1 MSQQLIN
8 ENSKYIL
15 DLFSEQTVDSQ
26 SLDSICVQVQKRFPK
41 TEHFNLCLL
50 LSSLITGG
58 DLSLPG
64 QRVVALALL
73 YDVYKQENPF
83 SALFLHL
90 LEGKPGLLPLAPQER
105 LFIGQLHGFISIN
118 IKDVMK
124 KSAKQ
129 VMLCEVATKDLD
141 FDYSP
146 LQAIVADRVAEMSSM
161 ARATA
166 PALIP
171 LSDGPP
177 NRIALKELL
186 EALMAQEYAPL
197 HRTLQAAGPVPP
209 PAFLLDP
216 KDIPFADEVRYI
228 RGTRGRGALHTG
240 HSRARRVTSQPPRLK
255 ELLEALMAQEYAPLH
270 RTLQAAGPVPPP
282 AFLLDPKDIPFAD
295 EVRYIRGTRGR
306 GALHTG
312 HSRAR
317 RVTSQPPRL
326 KELLEALMAQEYAPL
341 HRTLQAAGPVPPPAF
356 LLDPKDIPFADEGVW
371 KNLVNRGAYVP
382 LYDPEYEGLTGLK
395 PEKLDRRTHT
405 QPQHKPKEEK
415 KEKQPEPEKKSEEKE
430 PVNSTQEA
438 KEFTQLA
445 LKGALSV
452 QHQQR
457 LLALLDHEPNL
468 VYDIG
473 ITPPQLPDLVENNPM
488 VAISVLLKLI
498 NSAHITEYF
507 TVLVN
512 MEMSLHSMEVV
523 NRLTT
528 SVDLPVDFVYLY
540 ISNCISTC
548 ETIRDRYM
556 QNRLV
561 RLVCVFLQSLIRN
574 KIINVKEIFI
584 EVEAFCIE
592 FSRIREAAALFRLLK
607 QLDSGDALT
616 HKEPKEN

>member
-26 SLDSICVQVQKRFPK
+26 TLDSICAQVQKRFPK

-73 YDVYKQENPF
+73 FDIYKLDNPF
-83 SALFLHL
+83 ASLFVHL

-105 LFIGQLHGFISIN
+105 LFIGQLHGFLPVN
-118 IKDVMK
+118 AKDVMK

-129 VMLCEVATKDLD
+129 VMMTEVSPKELE
-141 FDYSP
+141 FDYTP
-146 LQAIVADRVAEMSSM
+146 LQALVADRVSEMSSM

-171 LSDGPP
+171 FSDGSPP
-177 NRIALKELL
+177 NRMAMKELL
-186 EALMAQEYAPL
+186 EALMSNEYMPL
-197 HRTLQAAGPVPP
+197 HKTLKASGPIPP
-209 PAFLLDP
+209 PTFMLDP
-216 KDIPFADEVRYI
+216 TEIAFSDE
-228 RGTRGRGALHTG
+228 A
-240 HSRARRVTSQPPRLK
+240 
-255 ELLEALMAQEYAPLH
+255 
-270 RTLQAAGPVPPP
+270 
-282 AFLLDPKDIPFAD
+282 
-295 EVRYIRGTRGR
+295 
-306 GALHTG
+306 
-312 HSRAR
+312 
-317 RVTSQPPRL
+317 
-326 KELLEALMAQEYAPL
+326 
-341 HRTLQAAGPVPPPAF
+341 
-356 LLDPKDIPFADEGVW
+356 VW
-371 KNLVNRGAYVP
+371 KNLVNRGAYIP
-382 LYDPEYEGLTGLK
+382 LYDTDVEGLIGLK
-395 PEKLDRRTHT
+395 PDNKSVKRNAS
-405 QPQHKPKEEK
+405 QPSKAKKTEEK
-415 KEKQPEPEKKSEEKE
+415 KPEEKDKE
-430 PVNSTQEA
+430 PTNIVTEA
-438 KEFTQLA
+438 KELTQLA

-452 QHQQR
+452 THQQR
-457 LLALLDHEPNL
+457 LLALLDQEPNI
-468 VYDIG
+468 VYEIG
-473 ITPPQLPDLVENNPM
+473 VTPYQLPDLVENNPL

-498 NSAHITEYF
+498 HSQHITEYF
-507 TVLVN
+507 SVLVN

-528 SVDLPVDFVYLY
+528 SVDLPVEFVHLY

-574 KIINVKEIFI
+574 KIINVKSLIRNKIINVKELFI
-584 EVEAFCIE
+584 EVEAFCVE

-607 QLDSGDALT
+607 QLDNNTETGTKDA
-616 HKEPKEN
+616 KDAN

>member
-1 MSQQLIN
+1 MSQQQLIN

-73 YDVYKQENPF
+73 YDIYKQENPF
-83 SALFLHL
+83 SSLFLHL

-105 LFIGQLHGFISIN
+105 LFIAHLHGFVPVN

-129 VMLCEVATKDLD
+129 VMLSKVPAKDLE
-141 FDYSP
+141 FDYSS
-146 LQAIVADRVAEMSSM
+146 LQAIVADRVSEMSSM

-171 LSDGPP
+171 LSDGSPP

-186 EALMAQEYAPL
+186 EALMSNEYTSL
-197 HRTLQAAGPVPP
+197 HRTLHAHGPIPP
-209 PAFLLDP
+209 PAALLDP
-216 KDIPFADEVRYI
+216 AD
-228 RGTRGRGALHTG
+228 THFT
-240 HSRARRVTSQPPRLK
+240 
-255 ELLEALMAQEYAPLH
+255 
-270 RTLQAAGPVPPP
+270 
-282 AFLLDPKDIPFAD
+282 
-295 EVRYIRGTRGR
+295 
-306 GALHTG
+306 
-312 HSRAR
+312 
-317 RVTSQPPRL
+317 
-326 KELLEALMAQEYAPL
+326 
-341 HRTLQAAGPVPPPAF
+341 
-356 LLDPKDIPFADEGVW
+356 DEGVW
-371 KNLVNRGAYVP
+371 KNLVNRGTYIP

-405 QPQHKPKEEK
+405 QPQHKAKEDK
-415 KEKQPEPEKKSEEKE
+415 KEKQEDKKSEEKE
-430 PVNSTQEA
+430 PVDSTQEA
-438 KEFTQLA
+438 KELTQLA

-457 LLALLDHEPNL
+457 LLALLDQEPGL

-473 ITPPQLPDLVENNPM
+473 ITPPQLPELVENNPM

-498 NSAHITEYF
+498 NSTHITEYF

-607 QLDSGDALT
+607 QLDSGDALA
-616 HKEPKEN
+616 HKDAKDN

>member
-26 SLDSICVQVQKRFPK
+26 SLDSICAQVQKRFPK

-73 YDVYKQENPF
+73 YDIYKVDNPF
-83 SALFLHL
+83 ASLFLHL
-90 LEGKPGLLPLAPQER
+90 LEGKPGLLPLVSQER
-105 LFIGQLHGFISIN
+105 LFIGQLHGFLPVN
-118 IKDVMK
+118 IKDVLK

-129 VMLCEVATKDLD
+129 VMMTEVLAKELE

-146 LQAIVADRVAEMSSM
+146 LQALVADRVSEMSSM

-166 PALIP
+166 SALIP
-171 LSDGPP
+171 FSDGSPP
-177 NRIALKELL
+177 NRMAMKELL
-186 EALMAQEYAPL
+186 EALMSTEYSPL
-197 HRTLQAAGPVPP
+197 QRTLQAAGPIPP
-209 PAFLLDP
+209 PTFLLDAS
-216 KDIPFADEVRYI
+216 DIAFTDE
-228 RGTRGRGALHTG
+228 A
-240 HSRARRVTSQPPRLK
+240 
-255 ELLEALMAQEYAPLH
+255 
-270 RTLQAAGPVPPP
+270 
-282 AFLLDPKDIPFAD
+282 
-295 EVRYIRGTRGR
+295 
-306 GALHTG
+306 
-312 HSRAR
+312 
-317 RVTSQPPRL
+317 
-326 KELLEALMAQEYAPL
+326 
-341 HRTLQAAGPVPPPAF
+341 
-356 LLDPKDIPFADEGVW
+356 VW

-382 LYDPEYEGLTGLK
+382 LYDSEYAGLAGLPK
-395 PEKLDRRTHT
+395 DKAGARRHAATPHA
-405 QPQHKPKEEK
+405 KPKEEK
-415 KEKQPEPEKKSEEKE
+415 KPEKQEEKPAQKATSEEKE
-430 PVNSTQEA
+430 SSNTVTEA
-438 KEFTQLA
+438 KELTALA

-457 LLALLDHEPNL
+457 LLALLDSSPSL

-473 ITPPQLPDLVENNPM
+473 VTPYQLPELVENNPL

-498 NSAHITEYF
+498 HSQHITEYF
-507 TVLVN
+507 SVLVN

-528 SVDLPVDFVYLY
+528 SVDLPVEFVHLY

-574 KIINVKEIFI
+574 KIINVKELFI
-584 EVEAFCIE
+584 EVEAFCVE

-607 QLDSGDALT
+607 QLDSGEGTGHKDA
-616 HKEPKEN
+616 KEN

>member
-41 TEHFNLCLL
+41 SEHFNLCLL

-73 YDVYKQENPF
+73 FDIYKQENPF
-83 SALFLHL
+83 SSLFLHL
-90 LEGKPGLLPLAPQER
+90 LEGKPGLLPLAAQER
-105 LFIGQLHGFISIN
+105 LFIGHLHSFLPVN

-129 VMLCEVATKDLD
+129 VMLTEVSPKDLE

-146 LQAIVADRVAEMSSM
+146 LQAVVADRLSDMSSM

-171 LSDGPP
+171 LSDGSPP
-177 NRIALKELL
+177 NRMAMKELL
-186 EALMAQEYAPL
+186 EALMSNEYTPL
-197 HRTLQAAGPVPP
+197 HRTLKAAGPIPP
-209 PAFLLDP
+209 PTFLLDP
-216 KDIPFADEVRYI
+216 TEIPFAE
-228 RGTRGRGALHTG
+228 
-240 HSRARRVTSQPPRLK
+240 
-255 ELLEALMAQEYAPLH
+255 
-270 RTLQAAGPVPPP
+270 
-282 AFLLDPKDIPFAD
+282 
-295 EVRYIRGTRGR
+295 
-306 GALHTG
+306 
-312 HSRAR
+312 
-317 RVTSQPPRL
+317 
-326 KELLEALMAQEYAPL
+326 
-341 HRTLQAAGPVPPPAF
+341 
-356 LLDPKDIPFADEGVW
+356 EGVW
-371 KNLVNRGAYVP
+371 KNLVNRGTYIP
-382 LYDPEYEGLTGLK
+382 MYDPDYEGLIGLK
-395 PEKLDRRTHT
+395 PEKVDKRAYNQT
-405 QPQHKPKEEK
+405 QHKPKL
-415 KEKQPEPEKKSEEKE
+415 PE
-430 PVNSTQEA
+430 
-438 KEFTQLA
+438 
-445 LKGALSV
+445 
-452 QHQQR
+452 
-457 LLALLDHEPNL
+457 
-468 VYDIG
+468 
-473 ITPPQLPDLVENNPM
+473 LVENNPM

-498 NSAHITEYF
+498 HSQHITEYF

-574 KIINVKEIFI
+574 KIINVQDIFI

-607 QLDSGDALT
+607 QLESGDALA
-616 HKEPKEN
+616 HKETKEN

>member
-41 TEHFNLCLL
+41 SEHFNLCLL

-73 YDVYKQENPF
+73 FDIYKQENPF
-83 SALFLHL
+83 SSLFLHL
-90 LEGKPGLLPLAPQER
+90 LEGKPGLLPLAAQER
-105 LFIGQLHGFISIN
+105 LFIGHLHSFLPVN

-129 VMLCEVATKDLD
+129 VMLTEVSPKDLE

-146 LQAIVADRVAEMSSM
+146 LQAVVADRLSDMSSM

-171 LSDGPP
+171 LSDGSPP
-177 NRIALKELL
+177 NRMAMKELL
-186 EALMAQEYAPL
+186 EALMSNEYTPL
-197 HRTLQAAGPVPP
+197 HRTLKAAGPIPP
-209 PAFLLDP
+209 PTFLLDP
-216 KDIPFADEVRYI
+216 TEIPFAE
-228 RGTRGRGALHTG
+228 
-240 HSRARRVTSQPPRLK
+240 
-255 ELLEALMAQEYAPLH
+255 
-270 RTLQAAGPVPPP
+270 
-282 AFLLDPKDIPFAD
+282 
-295 EVRYIRGTRGR
+295 
-306 GALHTG
+306 
-312 HSRAR
+312 
-317 RVTSQPPRL
+317 
-326 KELLEALMAQEYAPL
+326 
-341 HRTLQAAGPVPPPAF
+341 
-356 LLDPKDIPFADEGVW
+356 EGVW
-371 KNLVNRGAYVP
+371 KNLVNRGTYIP
-382 LYDPEYEGLTGLK
+382 MYDPDYEGLIGLK
-395 PEKLDRRTHT
+395 PEKVDKRAYNQT
-405 QPQHKPKEEK
+405 QHKPKEEK
-415 KEKQPEPEKKSEEKE
+415 KEKQEEKKTEDKE
-430 PVNSTQEA
+430 PGRAATEA
-438 KEFTQLA
+438 MELTQLA
-445 LKGALSV
+445 LRGALSV

-457 LLALLDHEPNL
+457 LLALLDQDPGV
-468 VYDIG
+468 VYHIG
-473 ITPPQLPDLVENNPM
+473 ITPAQLPELVENNPM

-498 NSAHITEYF
+498 HSQHITEYF

-574 KIINVKEIFI
+574 KIINVQDIFI

-607 QLDSGDALT
+607 QLESGDALA
-616 HKEPKEN
+616 HKETKEN